1 MSCVVIEL
9 ERLLH
14 RIGVDYG
21 LDGGEL
27 VSRYLHPHPP
37 SVPPPSVGDVPSLP
51 KVAPVSAPRPRGR
64 KPSPGLESL
73 DLGRTF
79 TRDDLVHL
87 TIPTLKGICKHRG
100 IKITGSKDQLVAR
113 VVEHQSNPDS
123 ADVRR
128 KRGGR
133 RSKKAGQSTHG
144 RKAAEPL
151 HTHEIDGEDHYD
163 CPACSHG
170 NPLAT
175 TPQEFVVEV
184 EDKDTPLPRPPSPSP
199 EDAPPRSDLSDEE
212 ILQERLQQI
221 LGDVNTEEEEEEED
235 HDHDHDHDHDPT
247 PYHTDDHA
255 HDHDMEELTIESF

>member
-1 MSCVVIEL
+1 MNYCVICCCVFTLPVWVVTVTFGSHLVVLSLTMSCVVIEL

-37 SVPPPSVGDVPSLP
+37 SAPPPSVGDVPSLP
-51 KVAPVSAPRPRGR
+51 KVAPSPPPPRPRGR

-151 HTHEIDGEDHYD
+151 HTHEIDG
-163 CPACSHG
+163 
-170 NPLAT
+170 
-175 TPQEFVVEV
+175 
-184 EDKDTPLPRPPSPSP
+184 
-199 EDAPPRSDLSDEE
+199 
-212 ILQERLQQI
+212 
-221 LGDVNTEEEEEEED
+221 
-235 HDHDHDHDHDPT
+235 
-247 PYHTDDHA
+247 
-255 HDHDMEELTIESF
+255 